1 MTPVPDGAPRPYAGL
16 RVVEMSIAVA
26 GAYTAMLLGDLGA
39 DVVKIEP
46 PGGDESRRWQPSI
59 ADGEDGCYF
68 VSVNRSKQS
77 LELDIKSPHGRDVL
91 DRLLSDADVLI
102 VNFRPQALDRLG
114 LDVDTVRRRYPRL
127 IYATLTGFGLTGP
140 RANQPAMDLFIQ
152 AQSGLM
158 SITGTQDGTPVKVPV
173 PLVDLAA
180 ALFAMTGI
188 QSAIRERD
196 SSGRGAHIDVCLQD
210 SLIAFLLYHMTGY
223 LETGAQPRP
232 MGTAHPGIVP
242 YRSFPTQNGQLVL
255 AVFTDRQFASAA
267 TVIGRPELAED
278 PRFARVEH
286 RVRHREHLDAVFT
299 EAFASASTRH
309 WVDAMTEA
317 DVPCTPISNL
327 AAVADDPDVRARG
340 AIATLHGPDGRSIRM
355 PASPLIIDG
364 HRVQPRRPPPNL
376 DADADEVM
384 AALGYPVDNGSQI
397 RSTR

>member
-26 GAYTAMLLGDLGA
+26 GAYAAMLLGDLGA

-68 VSVNRSKQS
+68 VSVNRSKRS
-77 LELDIKSPHGRDVL
+77 LELDIKSPRGREVL

-102 VNFRPQALDRLG
+102 VNFRPRALDRLG
-114 LDVDTVRRRYPRL
+114 LDVDTIRRRYPRL
-127 IYATLTGFGLTGP
+127 IYATLTGFGLTGA

-188 QSAIRERD
+188 QSAMRERD
-196 SSGRGAHIDVCLQD
+196 GTGRGAHIDVCLQD
-210 SLIAFLLYHMTGY
+210 SLIACLLYHMTGY

-242 YRSFPTQNGQLVL
+242 YRSFPTQDGQLVL

-267 TVIGRPELAED
+267 AVIGRPELAAD
-278 PRFARVEH
+278 PRFTRVEH
-286 RVRHREHLDAVFT
+286 RVLHREHLDAIFT
-299 EAFASASTRH
+299 EAFATAGTQY
-309 WVDAMTEA
+309 WVDTMTEA
-317 DVPCTPISNL
+317 DVPCTPINDI
-327 AAVADDPDVRARG
+327 AAVADDPEVQARG
-340 AIATLHGPDGRSIRM
+340 ALATLHRQDGRSLRM
-355 PASPLIIDG
+355 PASPIIIDG
-364 HRVQPRRPPPNL
+364 RRVQPKKPPPDLNT
-376 DADADEVM
+376 DADELL
-384 AALGYPVDNGSQI
+384 ADLGTDHSGQM